1 LQSIHWTRKLRI
13 FCLCLLCAPLLSA
26 QQTALPSIPPA
37 ARVPVQPQYVVVLDA
52 AHGGSD
58 PGARLSDTLAEKD
71 VVLTLALRLRSALA
85 AQGVQVVMTRDTD
98 AAVPLQARAEAANHA
113 LAEACI
119 TLHATGTGNGVHLFT
134 SSLAPAPRVQF
145 LPWRTA
151 QAAFVTQS
159 LRLSSEINSALAH
172 VSVPVILGRTALLPM
187 DSFACPAVAVEVA
200 NARNAPL
207 SDGNYQKKIVD
218 ALVSALTQWKNDW
231 RPQP

>member
-1 LQSIHWTRKLRI
+1 M
-13 FCLCLLCAPLLSA
+13 A
-26 QQTALPSIPPA
+26 QQPAVPTVPLPPRA
-37 ARVPVQPQYVVVLDA
+37 QVQPQYIVVLDA
-52 AHGGSD
+52 AHGGTDS
-58 PGARLSDTLAEKD
+58 GARLSDNLLEKD
-71 VVLTLALRLRSALA
+71 VVLALALRLRAALA
-85 AQGVQVVMTRDTD
+85 AQGIQVVTTRDSD

-134 SSLAPAPRVQF
+134 SSLAPAPHVQF

-159 LRLSSEINSALAH
+159 LRLSSEINAALAH
-172 VSVPVILGRTALLPM
+172 VAVPVILGRTSLQPM

-200 NARNAPL
+200 NAKNVPL
-207 SDGNYQKKIVD
+207 TDAAYQKKIVD
-218 ALVSALTQWKNDW
+218 ALTSALTQWKNDW

>member
-1 LQSIHWTRKLRI
+1 M
-13 FCLCLLCAPLLSA
+13 A
-26 QQTALPSIPPA
+26 QQSAVPSVPLPPRA
-37 ARVPVQPQYVVVLDA
+37 QVRPQYIVVLDA
-52 AHGGSD
+52 AHGGTDS
-58 PGARLSDTLAEKD
+58 GARLSDNLFEKD
-71 VVLTLALRLRSALA
+71 VALALALRLRAALD
-85 AQGVQVVMTRDTD
+85 AQGIQVVTTRDSD

-119 TLHATGTGNGVHLFT
+119 TLHATGTGTGVHLFT

-159 LRLSSEINSALAH
+159 LRLSSEINAALAH
-172 VSVPVILGRTALLPM
+172 VAVPVILGRTSLQPM

-200 NARNAPL
+200 NAKNVPL
-207 SDGNYQKKIVD
+207 TDAAYQKKIVD
-218 ALVSALTQWKNDW
+218 ALTSALTQWKNDW